1 LGIWAYITMKRIT
14 PIYNTAG
21 KVVLGFFFAALLL
34 IGIAGLTYYT
44 LNQLLDTMDE
54 LAQPNQKLNV
64 LNELQAEIIQITQVS
79 QGNPEV
85 DIRVKDSTVNSLDAK
100 LDQLELMA
108 VDTLESGYLRR
119 IRGNIASLVAG
130 YLNLYEVKKNLAS
143 RNFTQE
149 ALRKVEV
156 GIRRRASSVEIQPL
170 KRINP
175 QEYLVG
181 AGRKP
186 ISTNQELQITESSQV
201 EDKLVKY
208 LRDLQNQNY
217 KELGQKKPQALDSV
231 LYEIRNVIKRIYR
244 EESSQR
250 QNLAT
255 MESEL
260 SLKQGEIVGT
270 IQNLVATLQ
279 KRALEESNQK
289 NESAYGLNYDVT
301 MFLILIVVIAIFGI
315 SLMIYSILKEIKL
328 TKKYQENLF
337 ASQQKAEGLA
347 RSKQEFLAN
356 MSHEIRNPLHVIQG
370 YRSVLEKSD
379 LDLNQQS
386 QLRMIGFASDTLMEI
401 VDEVLD
407 FSKLEAGKLK
417 LETKEFD
424 PEILFESIQNFFEL
438 KAVEKQLQ
446 FNWEMNLPE
455 GRSLIG
461 DQLRLKQILNN
472 LLSNAFKFTSAGSID
487 VIINWGDD
495 TLSVEIMDTGIG
507 MSQEVLQR
515 VFLEFDQADT
525 SISRKYGGTGLGL
538 AIVQRLITLIGGTIT
553 ADSADNVGTKMKIT
567 LPLLAGDPIQEQF
580 HESLAQSLD
589 LTGKQILLVDDDP
602 VGIKYLETILN
613 YFGATCTCYVGGL
626 SFRDD
631 FKHAHFDLAI
641 LDIQMPEYSGFDV
654 VKKLRSLDQ
663 FQDIPILAMT
673 ANVFVEERESLMK
686 AGFDNLLI
694 KPFQESALVE
704 TIGIYFQHAILNK
717 TERKNGFKE
726 SAESHQLTD
735 LRRFCMDDE
744 QLLGDIISELVL
756 QTRKEL
762 QELKKAWL
770 NNRYETILEISHQMA
785 SRLGQ
790 IKSPA
795 ARIARKIET
804 NLKMSNK
811 NGLAELLS
819 QLDREVSSL
828 LDELS
833 RRPTLVAGESV
844 GL

>member
-1 LGIWAYITMKRIT
+1 MKKLT
-14 PIYNTAG
+14 PKVNTAS
-21 KVVLGFFFAALLL
+21 KVILGFFFAAIFL

-44 LNQLLDTMDE
+44 LNRMLETMDE
-54 LAQPNQKLNV
+54 LSQPNQKLNV
-64 LNELQAEIIQITQVS
+64 LNELQTEIIQITRVS
-79 QGNPEV
+79 QGDSAV
-85 DIRVKDSTVNSLDAK
+85 DIRVKDSTVLSLNSK
-100 LDQLELMA
+100 LDQLEALA
-108 VDTLESGYLRR
+108 LDTLESGYIKR
-119 IRGNIASLVAG
+119 IRASIPSLVSG
-130 YLNLYEVKKNLAS
+130 YLDLYEVKNNLAN

-149 ALRKVEV
+149 ALRKVEL
-156 GIRRRASSVEIQPL
+156 GIRRRASLVEIQPL

-175 QEYLVG
+175 QEYLLD
-181 AGRKP
+181 ATRKP

-201 EDKLVKY
+201 ENKLIKY
-208 LRDLQNQNY
+208 LQDLQNQNY

-231 LYEIRNVIKRIYR
+231 LYGIRNVIKRIYW

-250 QNLAT
+250 QKLAS

-260 SLKQGEIVGT
+260 SLKQSEIVGT

-289 NESAYGLNYDVT
+289 NESAYGLSYDVT
-301 MFLILIVVIAIFGI
+301 MFLIVIVFIAIFGI

-337 ASQQKAEGLA
+337 ESQQKAEDLA

-370 YRSVLEKSD
+370 YRSVLEKSE

-438 KAVEKQLQ
+438 KAVEKQLE
-446 FNWEMNLPE
+446 FKWEMDLPE
-455 GRSLIG
+455 GKSLIG

-472 LLSNAFKFTSAGSID
+472 LLSNAFKFTSEGTIE
-487 VIINWGDD
+487 VKIKWGND
-495 TLSVEIMDTGIG
+495 TLTVEIKDTGIG
-507 MSQEVLQR
+507 MSKEVLKR

-553 ADSADNVGTKMKIT
+553 AESAEDVGTKMT
-567 LPLLAGDPIQEQF
+567 LSLPLLAGDAIQERTDSQ
-580 HESLAQSLD
+580 AQSLD
-589 LTGKQILLVDDDP
+589 LTGIKILLADDDP

-613 YFGATCTCYVGGL
+613 YFGASCICYNGGV

-654 VKKLRSLDQ
+654 VKKLRSFDQ
-663 FQDIPILAMT
+663 YEQLPILAMT
-673 ANVFVEERESLMK
+673 ANVFVEERESLLN
-686 AGFDNLLI
+686 AGFDDLLI
-694 KPFQESALVE
+694 KPFQENALID
-704 TIGIYFQHAILNK
+704 TIGKYFPDRVLNK
-717 TERKNGFKE
+717 NDQKNSISEF
-726 SAESHQLTD
+726 AESYQLTD

-744 QLLGDIISELVL
+744 QLLNDIISELVL

-770 NNRYETILEISHQMA
+770 NNRFENILEISHQMA

-795 ARIARKIET
+795 SRIARKIET

-819 QLDREVSSL
+819 QLDKEVGSL

-833 RRPTLVAGESV
+833 RRPSLVKEESD
-844 GL
+844 

>member
-1 LGIWAYITMKRIT
+1 MKKLT
-14 PIYNTAG
+14 PKVNTAS
-21 KVVLGFFFAALLL
+21 KVIIGFFFAAIFL
-34 IGIAGLTYYT
+34 IGISGLTYYT
-44 LNQLLDTMDE
+44 LNRMLETMDE
-54 LAQPNQKLNV
+54 LSQPNQKLNV
-64 LNELQAEIIQITQVS
+64 LNELQTEIIQITQVS
-79 QGNPEV
+79 QGDTAV
-85 DIRVKDSTVNSLDAK
+85 DIRVKDSTVLSLNSK
-100 LDQLELMA
+100 LDQLEALA
-108 VDTLESGYLRR
+108 LDTLESGYIKR
-119 IRGNIASLVAG
+119 IRGNIPSLVTG
-130 YLNLYEVKKNLAS
+130 YLDLYEVKNNLAN

-149 ALRKVEV
+149 ALRKVEL
-156 GIRRRASSVEIQPL
+156 GIRRRASLAEIQPL

-175 QEYLVG
+175 QEYLLD
-181 AGRKP
+181 ATRKP

-201 EDKLVKY
+201 ENKLVKY
-208 LRDLQNQNY
+208 LQDLQNQNY

-231 LYEIRNVIKRIYR
+231 LYGIRNVIKRIYW

-250 QNLAT
+250 QKLAS

-260 SLKQGEIVGT
+260 SLKQSEIVGT

-289 NESAYGLNYDVT
+289 NESAYGLSYDVT
-301 MFLILIVVIAIFGI
+301 MFLIVIVIIAIFGI

-328 TKKYQENLF
+328 TKRYQENLF
-337 ASQQKAEGLA
+337 ESQQKAEDLA

-370 YRSVLEKSD
+370 YRSVLEKSE

-386 QLRMIGFASDTLMEI
+386 QLRMIGYASDTLMEI

-417 LETKEFD
+417 LEIKEFD
-424 PEILFESIQNFFEL
+424 PELLFESIQNFFEL
-438 KAVEKQLQ
+438 KAVEKQLE
-446 FNWEMNLPE
+446 FKWEMELPE
-455 GRSLIG
+455 GKSLIG

-472 LLSNAFKFTSAGSID
+472 LLSNAFKFTIEGTIE
-487 VIINWGDD
+487 VKIKWGND
-495 TLSVEIMDTGIG
+495 TLTVEIKDTGIG
-507 MSQEVLQR
+507 MSKEVLKR

-553 ADSADNVGTKMKIT
+553 AESAENVGTKMT
-567 LPLLAGDPIQEQF
+567 LSLPLLAGDAIQERTDSQ
-580 HESLAQSLD
+580 AQSLD
-589 LTGKQILLVDDDP
+589 LTGLQILLADDDP

-613 YFGATCTCYVGGL
+613 YFGASCICYNGGV

-631 FKHAHFDLAI
+631 FKHEHFDLAI

-654 VKKLRSLDQ
+654 VKKLRSFDQ
-663 FQDIPILAMT
+663 YKQLPILAMT
-673 ANVFVEERESLMK
+673 ANVFVEERESLLN
-686 AGFDNLLI
+686 AGFDDLLI
-694 KPFQESALVE
+694 KPFQENALID
-704 TIGIYFQHAILNK
+704 TIGKYFTDRVLNK
-717 TERKNGFKE
+717 NEQKNSISEF
-726 SAESHQLTD
+726 AESYQLSD

-744 QLLGDIISELVL
+744 QLLNDIISELVL

-770 NNRYETILEISHQMA
+770 NNRFENILEISHQMA

-795 ARIARKIET
+795 SRIARKIET

-819 QLDREVSSL
+819 QLDKEVGSL

-833 RRPTLVAGESV
+833 RRPILVKEESD
-844 GL
+844 

>member
-1 LGIWAYITMKRIT
+1 MKKLT
-14 PIYNTAG
+14 PKVNTAS
-21 KVVLGFFFAALLL
+21 KVIIGFFFAAIFL

-44 LNQLLDTMDE
+44 LNRMLETMDE

-64 LNELQAEIIQITQVS
+64 LNELQTEIIQITRVS
-79 QGNPEV
+79 QGDSAV
-85 DIRVKDSTVNSLDAK
+85 DIRVKDSTVLSLNSK
-100 LDQLELMA
+100 LDQLEALA
-108 VDTLESGYLRR
+108 LDTLESGYIKR
-119 IRGNIASLVAG
+119 IRASIPSLVSG
-130 YLNLYEVKKNLAS
+130 YLDLYEVKNNLAN

-149 ALRKVEV
+149 ALRKVEL
-156 GIRRRASSVEIQPL
+156 GIRRRASLVEIQPL

-175 QEYLVG
+175 QEYLLD
-181 AGRKP
+181 ATRKP

-201 EDKLVKY
+201 ENKLIKY
-208 LRDLQNQNY
+208 LQDLQNQNY

-231 LYEIRNVIKRIYR
+231 LYGIRNVIKRIYW

-250 QNLAT
+250 QKLAS

-260 SLKQGEIVGT
+260 SLKQSEIVGT

-289 NESAYGLNYDVT
+289 NESAYGLSYDVT
-301 MFLILIVVIAIFGI
+301 MFLIVIVFIAIFGI

-337 ASQQKAEGLA
+337 ESQQKAEDLA

-370 YRSVLEKSD
+370 YRSVLEKSE

-438 KAVEKQLQ
+438 KAVEKQLE
-446 FNWEMNLPE
+446 FKWEMDLPE
-455 GRSLIG
+455 GKSLIG

-472 LLSNAFKFTSAGSID
+472 LLSNAFKFTSEGTIE
-487 VIINWGDD
+487 VKIKWGND
-495 TLSVEIMDTGIG
+495 TLTVEIKDTGIG
-507 MSQEVLQR
+507 MSKEVLKR

-553 ADSADNVGTKMKIT
+553 AESAENVGTKMT
-567 LPLLAGDPIQEQF
+567 LSLPLLAGDAIQERTDSQ
-580 HESLAQSLD
+580 AQSLD
-589 LTGKQILLVDDDP
+589 LTGIKILLADDDP

-613 YFGATCTCYVGGL
+613 YFGASCICYNGGV

-654 VKKLRSLDQ
+654 VKKLRSFDQ
-663 FQDIPILAMT
+663 YEQLPILAMT
-673 ANVFVEERESLMK
+673 ANVFVEERESLLN
-686 AGFDNLLI
+686 AGFDDLLI
-694 KPFQESALVE
+694 KPFQENALID
-704 TIGIYFQHAILNK
+704 TIGKYFSDRVLNK
-717 TERKNGFKE
+717 NDQKNSISEF
-726 SAESHQLTD
+726 AESYQLTD

-744 QLLGDIISELVL
+744 QLLNDIISELVL

-770 NNRYETILEISHQMA
+770 NNRFENILEISHQMA

-795 ARIARKIET
+795 SRIARKIET

-819 QLDREVSSL
+819 QLDKEVGSL

-833 RRPTLVAGESV
+833 RRPSLVKEESD
-844 GL
+844 